1 MRKSSPPYG
10 FSPVLWRTAGELAT
24 QLESL
29 LGEGSNDDI
38 RAGAEALRDVL
49 AEHI

>member
-1 MRKSSPPYG
+1 
-10 FSPVLWRTAGELAT
+10 VLWRTAGELAT

-29 LGEGSNDDI
+29 LTDGSNDDI

>member
-1 MRKSSPPYG
+1 M
-10 FSPVLWRTAGELAT
+10 LWKTAGELAT

-29 LGEGSNDDI
+29 LVDGSNDDI